1 MTQRGLRRKTQ
12 SGFHPRPRCSPGATS
27 PMGVSRSKRSFDR
40 EFKLQVVRQL
50 LGGEKRLSQ
59 LCCEHR
65 LSATLVRR
73 WKEQYEA
80 AGEAA
85 WPEVGSWVVGADP
98 HQRIRELEAALGR
111 AHLEIELLR
120 RAVREAEKGGSLPGR
135 NGR

>member
-1 MTQRGLRRKTQ
+1 
-12 SGFHPRPRCSPGATS
+12 
-27 PMGVSRSKRSFDR
+27 MGVSRPKRSFDR

-50 LGGEKRLSQ
+50 LCGERRLAQ
-59 LCCEHR
+59 LCREHQ

-80 AGEAA
+80 DGEAA
-85 WPEVGSWVVGADP
+85 WPEFGSLVVAPDTE
-98 HQRIRELEAALGR
+98 QRIRELEAALGR

-120 RAVREAEKGGSLPGR
+120 RAVKHAEKGGSLPGR